1 MKEKS
6 YLVSIVIPV
15 FNVENYVSSSLN
27 SALNQN
33 FESIEYIIIDDC
45 STDKSMDI
53 IHDIIMC
60 HPRKRDVR
68 IYKHEKNLGLSAAR
82 NTGISKATG
91 TYIFFMDSDDII
103 TSDCIEKQVS
113 AIQRYNADITDSC
126 MQVSGGRNIF
136 SETSKEFFLNNKTEI
151 LTLFFRN
158 RLHFSAWNK
167 LIKQSILIDNN
178 IRFIEGLL
186 YEDWFFTFE
195 LLQKIKSIAVL
206 PFKTYNYIIH
216 PGSITTSAEKIE
228 KQLYSKI
235 YLQDY
240 ICNYLESCN
249 DKKVNYYA
257 RQRLSISRFQ
267 SASYLISSDTGMEF
281 KRKYFKLLND
291 KKYKKYKGCYSV
303 FTDLPFGIF
312 RLLFYYPYKIYK
324 MVVKKL

>member
-1 MKEKS
+1 MFK
-6 YLVSIVIPV
+6 VSLIIPV
-15 FNVENYVSSSLN
+15 YNVENFIQESLL
-27 SALNQN
+27 SALNQSYN
-33 FESIEYIIIDDC
+33 NIEYILVDDC
-45 STDKSMDI
+45 GTDKSMNIVKKICSEHIRRDSVKI
-53 IHDIIMC
+53 I
-60 HPRKRDVR
+60 
-68 IYKHEKNLGLSAAR
+68 KHLKNSGLSAAR
-82 NTGISKATG
+82 NTGIDNATG
-91 TYIFFMDSDDII
+91 DYIFFMDSDDII

-113 AIQRYNADITDSC
+113 TIQKYNADITDSC
-126 MQVSGGRNIF
+126 IQVLGGRNIF
-136 SETSKEFFLNNKTEI
+136 KETKNEYYLNKKNEI
-151 LTLFFRN
+151 LILFFRN

-167 LIKQSILIDNN
+167 LIKRTILIDNN
-178 IRFIEGLL
+178 IKFIEGLL